1 MKSIRIISVLLIL
14 IMICCPLMACEEGDG
29 SDIDVPER
37 DFYEVTVSF
46 QIKDQSGRTVVEALN
61 YKYKGHAEPTMLNV
75 VEAYLSVVQN
85 WVCKI
90 DKTNTLTQVG
100 GMKADKKNGE
110 YWGFVTNID
119 EDKDGNLFL
128 KENPAINLSLEQI
141 NKNLSD
147 GKMSE
152 TKVIDG
158 AEFTLILCG
167 AGE

>member
-1 MKSIRIISVLLIL
+1 MKAIRIISMLLVLATLGC
-14 IMICCPLMACEEGDG
+14 MFVACDEGDG
-29 SDIDVPER
+29 SDISVPER
-37 DFYEVTVSF
+37 DFYELTVSF
-46 QIKDQSGRTVVEALN
+46 QIKDSTGRTVVEAID
-61 YKYKGHAEPTMLNV
+61 YKYKGHAEPTVLNI

-110 YWGFVTNID
+110 YWGFVTNVG
-119 EDKDGNLFL
+119 EDGDGNLFL
-128 KENPAINLSLEQI
+128 KQTSAINLSIEQI

-158 AEFTLILCG
+158 AQFTIILC
-167 AGE
+167 AAE